1 MAKLYYRARTE
12 DDRSGRALATAG
24 EQGGRF
30 YLILEGNAQVT
41 IAGEQWAELGPG
53 EYFGEISLIDGEPR
67 SASVTAASDL
77 RVLSLASFTFA
88 PLLVEHP
95 TITRKILLE
104 MCARLRRA
112 EEANGSRPAEA

>member
-1 MAKLYYRARTE
+1 VRPG
-12 DDRSGRALATAG
+12 RSLASEG
-24 EQGGRF
+24 EPGGRF
-30 YLILEGNAQVT
+30 YLILEGKAEVT
-41 IAGEQWAELGPG
+41 VGGESRAELGAG

-67 SASVTAASDL
+67 SATVTAASEL

-104 MCARLRRA
+104 MCARLRGA
-112 EEANGSRPAEA
+112 EEANARGPAG